1 MKKLKLLTLLMAYS
15 LLIDAQTDLS
25 YQTPDAAILEWADA
39 PMTPAIR
46 VTTDG
51 EYMVL
56 LDRDKFKTIVDLSD
70 KELRLGG
77 LRINPVTNI
86 SSRVTYYKGMAVQ
99 KVGDKNKTLVKGL
112 PDTPRLTNFMLS
124 PDEEYI
130 AFTHTTETGVELWIL
145 NLKSA
150 TAKKL
155 SNDNLNANM
164 GRPMVWY
171 PNSKGFL
178 IRVLPEN
185 RLPLIDKSKA
195 IPTGPII
202 SENTGEK
209 AQNRT
214 YQDLLK
220 DGADES
226 NFEQL
231 ALSQLYAIDLNGNTS
246 LWKETAMHR
255 GVGFSPDGE
264 YVLLTEIKKP
274 FSYIVP
280 YSRFPYETQV
290 FNKDGEKIKT
300 ILDAPLNEVLPIGFM
315 AVRKEM
321 RGISWRP
328 DKAHTLSYTVALDG
342 GDPAVEVEFRD
353 EVFSWEAPFN
363 ENAVSML
370 KTKDRFAGIDFS
382 DGDLAVAY
390 DYWWNTRNVRTY
402 IFNPNNNTEKPKVIN
417 ERNYQDHYND
427 PGSFVSHKNK
437 FGKNILVQNGGKLY
451 LQGDGYSD
459 QGIRPFIDELD
470 IKTQKTKRLWQAD
483 GKLTLESISHVLD
496 MKKGLIL
503 TRIESATEYPNYYI
517 RNIFKDKLTQITFV
531 ENPFKGMQDI
541 KKELIKYT
549 REDGVELSAVM
560 YLPKNYDTKNP
571 TKLPMIMWAY
581 PKEFKD
587 KQSAGQLT
595 NSPFEFIYPW
605 YGSLIFWVNKG
616 YIVLDD
622 VSFPIIGVGDKEPND
637 SFIKQLVANAK
648 AAIDAVDDLGYV
660 DRKRVAVGGH
670 SYGAFMTANLLTHS
684 KLFAAGIARSGAYNR
699 TLTPFGF
706 QSEERNYWEAP
717 EIYYNM
723 SPFMHS
729 DKMKTP
735 LLLIHGGADN
745 NSGTYT
751 MQSERYFNALKG
763 LGATVRLVIL
773 PKESHGYSARESIM
787 HMLWEQDMWLEKYLK
802 GE

>member
-1 MKKLKLLTLLMAYS
+1 MKTLKLLTLLMAYS
-15 LLIDAQTDLS
+15 LLTDAQTDLN
-25 YQTPDAAILEWADA
+25 YQTPDAAILEWANA
-39 PMTPAIR
+39 PTPPSIR
-46 VTTDG
+46 VTSNG

-56 LDRDKFKTIVDLSD
+56 MERNKFKTIVDLSD
-70 KELRLGG
+70 EELRLGG

-86 SSRVTYYKGMAVQ
+86 SSRVTYFKGLAVQ
-99 KVGDKNKTLVKGL
+99 KVGAKNRTDVKGL
-112 PDTPRLTNFMLS
+112 PENLRLTNFVLS
-124 PDEEYI
+124 PNEAYI
-130 AFTHTTETGVELWIL
+130 AFTNTTKFGVELWIVE
-145 NLKSA
+145 LKSA

-155 SNDNLNANM
+155 SSDNLNANM

-171 PNSKGFL
+171 PNSQGFL
-178 IRVLPEN
+178 VKTLPEE

-202 SENTGEK
+202 SENSGEK

-231 ALSQLYAIDLNGNTS
+231 TLSQLYAIDLKGNATI
-246 LWKETAMHR
+246 WKETAMHR
-255 GVGFSPDGE
+255 GVSFSPDGDF
-264 YVLLTEIKKP
+264 VLLSEIKKP

-290 FNKDGEKIKT
+290 FTKDGEKIKT
-300 ILDAPLNEVLPIGFM
+300 ILDAPINEVLPIGFM

-328 DKAHTLSYTVALDG
+328 DKAHTINYTVALDG
-342 GDPAVEVEFRD
+342 GDPAAEVEFRD

-363 ENAVSML
+363 ENAVSIL
-370 KTKDRFAGIDFS
+370 KTKDRFAGIAF
-382 DGDLAVAY
+382 GEGNLAVAY
-390 DYWWNTRNVRTY
+390 DYWWNTRNIRTY
-402 IFNPNNNTEKPKVIN
+402 LFNPNNNSEQPKIIN
-417 ERNYQDHYND
+417 ERNYQDRYND
-427 PGSFVSHKNK
+427 PGSFVTHKNNY
-437 FGKNILVQNGGKLY
+437 GKNVLVQIGDNLY
-451 LQGDGYSD
+451 LEGDGFSD
-459 QGIRPFIDELD
+459 SGIKPFIDEFNV
-470 IKTQKTKRLWQAD
+470 KTQKSKRLWQAD
-483 GKLTLESISHVLD
+483 GKSTLESISHVLD
-496 MKKGLIL
+496 MKKGDIL
-503 TRIESATEYPNYYI
+503 TRIESATEYPNFYI
-517 RNIFKDKLTQITFV
+517 RNIKKKKLTQLTFV
-531 ENPFKGMQDI
+531 ESPFTGMQDI

-560 YLPKNYDTKNP
+560 YLPKNYDTQNP

-587 KQSAGQLT
+587 KQSAGQVS

-622 VSFPIIGVGDKEPND
+622 VSFPIIGEGDKQPND

-648 AAIDAVDDLGYV
+648 AAIDAVDELGYV

-684 KLFAAGIARSGAYNR
+684 DLFAAGIARSGAYNR

-773 PKESHGYSARESIM
+773 PKESHGYAAKESIM
-787 HMLWEQDMWLEKYLK
+787 HMLWEQDQWLEKYLK